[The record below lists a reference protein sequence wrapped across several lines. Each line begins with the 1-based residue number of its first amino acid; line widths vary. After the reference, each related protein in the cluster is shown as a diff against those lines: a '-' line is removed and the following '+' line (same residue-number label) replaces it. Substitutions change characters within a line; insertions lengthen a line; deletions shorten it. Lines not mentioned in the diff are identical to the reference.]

1 MKYIGRDVEGYC
13 DSYNYKAGHGILKAK
28 IGHRQ
33 YAPGPVFITFDKIY
47 EPNPKKLVDVG
58 LGIYPSLQPGELVM
72 FDCIIQKGRLF
83 AINVTGDRGKVL
95 RGNQVS
101 VPYLNT

>member
-1 MKYIGRDVEGYC
+1 MSLIKCEVCNLQFISVLNEDG
-13 DSYNYKAGHGILKAK
+13 NAK
-28 IGHRQ
+28 LQ
-33 YAPGPVFITFDKIY
+33 QTQNS

-83 AINVTGDRGKVL
+83 AINVTGDRGKIL

-101 VPYLNT
+101 APYLSLQSGLIFN